1 MAQPLE
7 GRKIAI
13 LATDGFEQS
22 ELIAPRTALA
32 QAGADVAVV
41 SQTAKA
47 IRGTHGHRWGEEA
60 QVDATLDQ
68 AEASVFDALVL
79 PGGVYNPDQLRQ
91 DPKAIAF
98 IRAMHEA
105 GKPIAAICHGPW
117 LLIEAGVIKGKKA
130 TAYPS
135 IKTDMINAGAD
146 WADQPVVVDGNIIT
160 SRSPKDLEAFNSALM
175 EALSAQ

>member
-1 MAQPLE
+1 MAQTLD

-22 ELIAPRTALA
+22 ELIAPRTTLA
-32 QAGADVAVV
+32 QAGADVAVI

-47 IRGTHGHRWGEEA
+47 IRGTHGHRWGEDV

-68 AEASVFDALVL
+68 AQADRFDALVL

-98 IRAMHEA
+98 IRAFHEA

-117 LLIEAGVIKGKKA
+117 LLIEAGIIKGKKA

-146 WADQPVVVDGNIIT
+146 WIDQPAVVDGNIIT
-160 SRSPKDLEAFNSALM
+160 SRSPKDLDAFSSALM
-175 EALSAQ
+175 EALSA